1 MWYGPLFCA
10 KSLKATSG
18 PLPNLPRKSCMFTG
32 LVETQAAVLEILP
45 EPAGKR
51 FQVARPSFWDDCHLG
66 DSICVSGCCL
76 TIVQLDNSR
85 MAFQAGEETLSR
97 TTLGKLVSGNL
108 VNVERAMKIGDR
120 IGGHLVSGHV
130 DGVGTVAVRQD
141 DDEWSKIFFSAAPS
155 LMRQMVS
162 KGSICVDG
170 VSLTLVDVDN
180 SQFSVALIPHT
191 LDVTTIGKL
200 RVGDQV
206 NLETDMLA
214 KYVQRQLETAS
225 LASRG

>member
-1 MWYGPLFCA
+1 
-10 KSLKATSG
+10 
-18 PLPNLPRKSCMFTG
+18 MFTG
-32 LVETQAAVLEILP
+32 LVEAQASVLEILP

-51 FQVARPSFWDDCHLG
+51 LILSRPAFWDDCQLG

-76 TIVQLDNSR
+76 TIVELNQAS

-97 TTLGKLVSGNL
+97 TTLGSLASGNL
-108 VNVERAMKIGDR
+108 VNVERAMKLGDR

-130 DGVGTVAVRQD
+130 DGVGQVSARND
-141 DDEWSKIFFSAAPS
+141 DDEWSKIFFDAGPE

-170 VSLTLVDVDN
+170 VSLTLVDVDDRT
-180 SQFSVALIPHT
+180 FSVALIPHT
-191 LDVTTIGKL
+191 LEVTTLGKL
-200 RVGDQV
+200 SVGDRV

-214 KYVQRQLETAS
+214 KYVQRQLDTAS
-225 LASRG
+225 LAGRG